1 MDGNF
6 TYCAL
11 VIIVNVKIL
20 VSSYE
25 YTWQAVT
32 LIFLSIASFFIV
44 YYLLANLGT
53 YQVGGEFYHMFTNV
67 TSYLTLIFFS
77 FTYILIDTGMERA
90 NAEIIKYMMQMKDI
104 EKIQAAEDN

>member
-20 VSSYE
+20 VNSYE

-44 YYLLANLGT
+44 YYLLA
-53 YQVGGEFYHMFTNV
+53 
-67 TSYLTLIFFS
+67 
-77 FTYILIDTGMERA
+77 
-90 NAEIIKYMMQMKDI
+90 
-104 EKIQAAEDN
+104 